1 MGIKGEED
9 CGPVGVYDASWAVNK
24 NASEK
29 DKKATLDFIKWM
41 ITDNEAKKILSKDMG
56 FSVPFTTF
64 TDDYQP
70 DNPLTEAARAYS
82 NDGKTEVRSFTIPDQ
97 QWQDDIA
104 SALVEYTQGTGKWD
118 KVQSAFVDGWST
130 EWTVV
135 RSAAVHLVVM
145 KVSLQRVTEASAIVL
160 NELGTPDPTFDMA
173 QIGPGLVLTIEVEPD
188 DDEGTLARMAHR
200 VLTLRCFDGPQG
212 RLSLSVQ
219 VMFLCV
225 KDGSAPAC
233 ASVTSPTVPSNSHC
247 RNDRNACRHGFQNVD
262 HPFPKHRRGMWHSGH

>member
-82 NDGKTEVRSFTIPDQ
+82 NDGKTEVRSSPFRISSGRTTSPPRWSNTHRHRQ
-97 QWQDDIA
+97 VGQGA
-104 SALVEYTQGTGKWD
+104 ERVRGRLV
-118 KVQSAFVDGWST
+118 
-130 EWTVV
+130 
-135 RSAAVHLVVM
+135 
-145 KVSLQRVTEASAIVL
+145 
-160 NELGTPDPTFDMA
+160 
-173 QIGPGLVLTIEVEPD
+173 
-188 DDEGTLARMAHR
+188 HR
-200 VLTLRCFDGPQG
+200 VEQQRGIAGF
-212 RLSLSVQ
+212 RA
-219 VMFLCV
+219 
-225 KDGSAPAC
+225 GSAE
-233 ASVTSPTVPSNSHC
+233 VRRKELTPSDSWKK
-247 RNDRNACRHGFQNVD
+247 RLDTGR
-262 HPFPKHRRGMWHSGH
+262 